1 MKMCSQMKKAE
12 PIKGFSSEAAGL
24 KRRLGVLLIVNDPLI
39 VYPAIDVTR
48 RNKSS
53 ASSQSPTH
61 KNVGRFGGS
70 LLARAFKASR
80 TVEDEFG
87 RHFWKFNGA
96 R

>member
-1 MKMCSQMKKAE
+1 MNTDNYMKKAE
-12 PIKGFSSEAAGL
+12 PVKEFSSEAAGL
-24 KRRLGVLLIVNDPLI
+24 KRRLGVLLSISDPSI
-39 VYPAIDVTR
+39 AYPAIDVTR

-87 RHFWKFNGA
+87 RNFWKFNGA